1 MKLFIIT
8 NRNKIEKLLK
18 YLREENLII
27 FYNDGTIVLFLS
39 RKHNKT
45 MLQTIQLLKEKGFN
59 FSPAGEL
66 DEFGT
71 TI

>member
-1 MKLFIIT
+1 
-8 NRNKIEKLLK
+8 
-18 YLREENLII
+18 
-27 FYNDGTIVLFLS
+27 
-39 RKHNKT
+39 

-71 TI
+71 TICCDSETRLLCQLKSINYFFEIEL